1 MNGARGFQAVGALI
15 LVWVMSV
22 AVLFVGLT
30 SPLSRPAVFVYP
42 VAAGAGFAATLLNR
56 ILFKKKPSRLG
67 AISLTIVFL
76 AVAVVICYLLLLEE
90 ETPFEAFFLS
100 IFAGFFTV
108 GVTADYIRYRKFKKR
123 QKIS

>member
-1 MNGARGFQAVGALI
+1 MI

-30 SPLSRPAVFVYP
+30 SPMSRPAVFVYP
-42 VAAGAGFAATLLNR
+42 VAAGMGFAATVLNR
-56 ILFKKKPSRLG
+56 LLFRKRPSRLG
-67 AISLTIVFL
+67 AILITVVFL
-76 AVAVVICYLLLLEE
+76 SVAVVVCYLLLLEK